1 MNGYWKTKVSGWKK
15 DNKRKKTRFNDLIK
29 DKRDFFRKEFFNV
42 QDKISSNFKQVE
54 PDYIKNVSKN
64 DLCNLNINLNRTVE
78 RVKVSVYDLENS
90 ETYSYYGNHKLLES
104 VSIEGYKLLEE
115 HNFKDYDTYKDFIY
129 HYPTL
134 QDVWIEFNGNIIE
147 SLKNKYKNKNLYI
160 DFLPYCPHEKVCE
173 TFLSQTDIELLK
185 QEREKIIL
193 KDLHFKWNKTVVLYS
208 REINLNGF
216 MYCQKQKVTNGRI
229 KRSKKLAL
237 RNEVNKLKNYS
248 YYDLIFDDI
257 TYDDLS
263 DFDLM
268 DDLS

>member
-78 RVKVSVYDLENS
+78 RVKVYVYDLGKS
-90 ETYSYYGNHKLLES
+90 KTFSYYGDHKLLES
-104 VSIEGYKLLEE
+104 TSTEAYKLLEE
-115 HNFKDYDTYKDFIY
+115 TDFKDYDSYKDFIY
-129 HYPTL
+129 HYPNL
-134 QDVWIEFNGNIIE
+134 QNVWIEYNGNVFEI
-147 SLKNKYKNKNLYI
+147 LKNRYKNKNIYLCI
-160 DFLPYCPHEKVCE
+160 MSYCPSEKVCE
-173 TFLSQTDIELLK
+173 TFLSKLDIELLK

-193 KDLHFKWNKTVVLYS
+193 KDLHFRWNKTVVLYS
-208 REINLNGF
+208 KEISLNELMFINRQRENNS
-216 MYCQKQKVTNGRI
+216 RI
-229 KRSKKLAL
+229 KRTKKLAL
-237 RNEVNKLKNYS
+237 RNEVKKLKNYS

-257 TYDDLS
+257 TYDDLCE
-263 DFDLM
+263 FDE
-268 DDLS
+268 DY